1 MVVVG
6 HRRGSSRLAALARE
20 LALSAAIGRMDAQG
34 LGEVVAGGETPGRD
48 SDLERER

>member
-20 LALSAAIGRMDAQG
+20 LALSAAIGRMDPLR
-34 LGEVVAGGETPGRD
+34 LGEVTEGGEAPGRD